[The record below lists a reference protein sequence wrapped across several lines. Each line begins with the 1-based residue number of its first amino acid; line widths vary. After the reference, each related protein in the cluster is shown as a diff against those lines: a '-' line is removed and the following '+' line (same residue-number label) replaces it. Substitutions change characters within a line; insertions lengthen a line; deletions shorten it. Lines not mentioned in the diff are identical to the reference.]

1 MGVDRVCDISGPL
14 LLLAL
19 FVLAC
24 SEPVPQ
30 PRPNVVLIVMDTTR
44 ADHLSLYG
52 YDRDTT
58 PHLASFAGEAI
69 LFDHAYATSP
79 WTVSSHA
86 SLFTGLLPVTHQ
98 ATQENLR
105 LDSELETL
113 AELLGRAGYETA
125 AFTNNMWISKVT
137 DLSRGFDEVAALW
150 RTKGEAEGDGGRHAT
165 NRAVLRWLSERDQD
179 RPFFVFINYMEPHW
193 PFRAPKAYR
202 DRFLSGVDAS
212 LVKRSRFSAVRWY
225 HQKGRRAPDEVLAAR
240 VGLYDTALAVLDDVL
255 NDLLGALREVVSFDD
270 TLIIVTADHGENL
283 GDHGHMGHS
292 FALYDSTLRIPL
304 LIRRPGRKE
313 SGTVR
318 TDPVQLTDL
327 FVTIAKAADIGPLDE
342 RVTGV
347 DLMADSA
354 PADRPIVGEYYYPG
368 TFLGRFP
375 KTRAAE
381 EAIAPFKRRIRSI
394 QIGPD
399 KLIWGSDGRN
409 ELYRTAVDPHETD
422 NRIDRDPERARLL
435 EAKLDEIVEQL
446 SRSITVPQ
454 PPISEMD
461 PEVISELRAL
471 GYIP

>member
-1 MGVDRVCDISGPL
+1 

-19 FVLAC
+19 IVLAC
-24 SEPVPQ
+24 SKPVPQ

-58 PHLASFAGEAI
+58 PYLASLAEEAI
-69 LFDHAYATSP
+69 RFDHAYATSP

-86 SLFTGLLPVTHQ
+86 SLFTGLLPATHQ

-105 LDSELETL
+105 LDSELDTL

-125 AFTNNMWISKVT
+125 AFTNNMWISDFT
-137 DLSRGFDEVAALW
+137 NLPRGFDEVAALW
-150 RTKGEAEGDGGRHAT
+150 RTRGEAKGDGGRHAT
-165 NRAVLRWLSERDQD
+165 NRAVLRWLRSRDQE
-179 RPFFVFINYMEPHW
+179 RPFFIFINYMEAHW
-193 PFRAPKAYR
+193 PYRAPQACR
-202 DRFLSGVDAS
+202 DRFLSDVDAS
-212 LVKRSRFSAVRWY
+212 TIKRSRFSAVRWY
-225 HQKGRRAPDEVLAAR
+225 HQKRRHAPDEVLAAR
-240 VGLYDTALAVLDDVL
+240 AGLYDAALCVLDDVL
-255 NDLLGALREVVSFDD
+255 EDLFGALREVVPFDD
-270 TLIIVTADHGENL
+270 TLIIITADHGENL

-304 LIRRPGRKE
+304 LIRRPGGKE
-313 SGTVR
+313 GGTVR

-327 FVTIAKAADIGPLDE
+327 FVTIAKATSVEPLDE

-347 DLMADSA
+347 DLMANSA
-354 PADRPIVGEYYYPG
+354 PADRPIVGEYYYPR

-375 KTRAAE
+375 KTQAAE
-381 EAIAPFKRRIRSI
+381 EMLAPFKRRIRSI

-399 KLIWGSDGRN
+399 KLIWGSDGRS
-409 ELYRTAVDPHETD
+409 ELYQTAVDPHETD
-422 NRIDRDPERARLL
+422 NRVDRDPERARVL

-461 PEVISELRAL
+461 PEAISELRAL